1 MLRYN
6 VYLANDKVRFLRELK
21 EEDVSVSEHIRRAL
35 EEYVAKKKKE
45 VKVSMSLSRRGG
57 VSNVKGK

>member
-35 EEYVAKKKKE
+35 EEYVAKKKKA
-45 VKVSMSLSRRGG
+45 VKVSTSLSRRGG
-57 VSNVKGK
+57 VSNAK